1 MSDIKIGDVVQLK
14 SGGPAMTVQ
23 DLGEYSSRGIDNGA
37 HCVWFDSKHV
47 AQTNIYAVTS
57 LKRIDID

>member
-23 DLGEYSSRGIDNGA
+23 DIGDYSSRGIDHGA
-37 HCVWFDSKHV
+37 HCVWFDHKDAPQQGV
-47 AQTNIYAVTS
+47 YAIAA
-57 LKRIDID
+57 LKPVD